1 MAWSRVVVLI
11 AAFALFGCAEEIDR
25 IGSTAW
31 GKPDATAQAFQTDI
45 DDCRRV
51 ANVVPV
57 RYAGPA
63 SVAAERR
70 NRLNDCMIE
79 HGWTRGK
86 ITADRS
92 KELVACKLPSV
103 ELVQRTTATDCINRF
118 GKVR

>member
-1 MAWSRVVVLI
+1 MAWSRSVVLV
-11 AAFALFGCAEEIDR
+11 AAFALFGCAEDIDR

-31 GKPDATAQAFQTDI
+31 VKPHATPQAFQTDM
-45 DDCRRV
+45 DDCRR
-51 ANVVPV
+51 AATVVPV

-63 SVAAERR
+63 SVKAEIR
-70 NRLNDCMIE
+70 NGHDDCMIE
-79 HGWTRGK
+79 HGWRRDK

-118 GKVR
+118 GKVL

>member
-1 MAWSRVVVLI
+1 MAWSRFVVLI
-11 AAFALFGCAEEIDR
+11 AAFALFGCAEKIDR

-31 GKPDATAQAFQTDI
+31 VKPDATPQAFQMDM
-45 DDCRRV
+45 DDCRR
-51 ANVVPV
+51 AATVVPV

-63 SVAAERR
+63 SVAAEIR

-79 HGWTRGK
+79 HGWRRDT

-92 KELVACKLPSV
+92 TEFVACKLPSV

-118 GKVR
+118 GKVL